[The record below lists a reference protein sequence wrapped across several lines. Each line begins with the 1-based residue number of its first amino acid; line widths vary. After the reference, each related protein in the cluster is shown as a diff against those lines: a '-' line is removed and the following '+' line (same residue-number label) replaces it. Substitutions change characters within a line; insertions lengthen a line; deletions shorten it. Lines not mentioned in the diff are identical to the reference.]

1 MSPSLPSSAK
11 FPSKERKER
20 GHLARIVHKAG
31 GMPALPSRSRGA
43 FTLLEML
50 VATAVFAMLMMVV
63 LQMTSGLMSGATRM
77 DENLK
82 MEQDVRLF
90 FDILRRD
97 LAQARIGTKQNQF
110 YSTNTSIAFVSS
122 SQRLKP
128 NYVSDQRLVSYFLAD
143 AKTNNGITSYSIR
156 RAVVDPT
163 INNYPTNWN
172 PLVTNWWTSSGLTNT
187 NFQEVVLSNV
197 VEVSGVQG
205 VFFYYEAGKTNVYLG
220 LDPTNPPR
228 GLKVNF
234 NLLTKRAT
242 KTGVTNVGGIKQFE
256 YDVDLNIP
264 PVFNP

>member
-1 MSPSLPSSAK
+1 MSHPL
-11 FPSKERKER
+11 
-20 GHLARIVHKAG
+20 H
-31 GMPALPSRSRGA
+31 RSA

-50 VATAVFAMLMMVV
+50 VATAVFATLMMIL

-77 DENLK
+77 DDNLK

-90 FDILRRD
+90 FDIMRRD
-97 LAQARIGTKQNQF
+97 LAQARIGTNQNQF
-110 YSTNTSIAFVSS
+110 YSTNTNMAFVSS
-122 SQRLKP
+122 SQRLKT

-143 AKTNNGITSYSIR
+143 AKTNSGITNYNIR

-163 INNYPTNWN
+163 IANYPNAWN
-172 PLVTNWWTSSGLTNT
+172 PLVTGWWTSSGLTNI

-197 VEVSGVQG
+197 MEAPGFQG
-205 VFFYYEAGKTNVYLG
+205 VFFYYQAGDSNVYRG

-228 GLKVNF
+228 GVKVNF
-234 NLLTKRAT
+234 HLLTKRGM
-242 KTGVTNVGGIKQFE
+242 KTGVTNSGGSKPIV